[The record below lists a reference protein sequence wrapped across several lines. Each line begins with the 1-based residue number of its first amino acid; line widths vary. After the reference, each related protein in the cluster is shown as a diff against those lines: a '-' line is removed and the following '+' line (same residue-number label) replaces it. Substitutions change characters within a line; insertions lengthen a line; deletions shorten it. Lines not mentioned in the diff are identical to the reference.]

1 MATDGPSNGGGG
13 VDASTDPYGKETMSK
28 GYQDRE
34 SVPDRDTTLD
44 KQNIRGTPYSP
55 DLAAAITRSNEEAAE
70 RRAERALG
78 LSLQSMQ
85 ANAIAN
91 TPGLTMADYSPSN
104 IGGVNPTAGLT
115 LGQSLGYTGSQLGA
129 ALSNMSPTSLAT
141 GIVGLMMGI
150 PGMGLI
156 TGLFGDDDEGEDPG
170 NLGLPFSPA
179 PNSVVN
185 NLSFTPIGT
194 NVSPA
199 PPMEP
204 DRGGNKPILPI
215 ETPPTSDELITQNP
229 IIPMMTDE
237 ERIAMLYG
245 LPTGGIANFLT

>member
-1 MATDGPSNGGGG
+1 
-13 VDASTDPYGKETMSK
+13 
-28 GYQDRE
+28 
-34 SVPDRDTTLD
+34 
-44 KQNIRGTPYSP
+44 
-55 DLAAAITRSNEEAAE
+55 
-70 RRAERALG
+70 
-78 LSLQSMQ
+78 
-85 ANAIAN
+85 
-91 TPGLTMADYSPSN
+91 MADYSPSN

-129 ALSNMSPTSLAT
+129 ALSNMSPTSVAT

-156 TGLFGDDDEGEDPG
+156 TGLFGGDDEGEDPG

-185 NLSFTPIGT
+185 NLGFTPIGT

-204 DRGGNKPILPI
+204 DRGGNKPMIPPI
-215 ETPPTSDELITQNP
+215 ETPPTSEELITQNP
-229 IIPMMTDE
+229 IIPMMTDQQ
-237 ERIAMLYG
+237 RLAMLYR
-245 LPTGGIANFLT
+245 LPTGGITNFLT